1 MLHVTVRQSL
11 ALKCLRI
18 KTSGL
23 STDTASIQSKDKTQ
37 KVDIL
42 LWSFDTD
49 VTCFSNYSK
58 NKGKAPLRL
67 KKHYAIKA
75 KSSEGGAPR
84 ILNLESGG
92 GELNRRPGGSHSRSE
107 CLEEGEVPY
116 PAWTRTNVRQCSPRG
131 PPLHVKR
138 SSKRRWCPPRKVT
151 YRTRQ

>member
-1 MLHVTVRQSL
+1 MSRHESL

-23 STDTASIQSKDKTQ
+23 STDTVSITSTDKTQ

-58 NKGKAPLRL
+58 TRGKAPLRRM
-67 KKHYAIKA
+67 KRHAIKE
-75 KSSEGGAPR
+75 KGSGGGAPR
-84 ILNLESGG
+84 ILNLESWWRRV
-92 GELNRRPGGSHSRSE
+92 ERRPGGPHSKSE
-107 CLEEGEVPY
+107 FLEKEEVLY
-116 PAWTRTNVRQCSPRG
+116 PAWTRTNAWQCGPRG

-138 SSKRRWCPPRKVT
+138 PSNRKSPPSPRIF
-151 YRTRQ
+151 